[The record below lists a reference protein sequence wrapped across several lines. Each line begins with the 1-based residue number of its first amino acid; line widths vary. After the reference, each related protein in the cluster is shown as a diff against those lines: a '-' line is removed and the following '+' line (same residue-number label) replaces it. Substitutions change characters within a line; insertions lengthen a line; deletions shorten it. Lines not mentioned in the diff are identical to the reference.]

1 MAGNEIQSTA
11 VPSACET
18 GKTVFRRKEK
28 MTATLQKQKTG
39 TWSSIFPNEQVT
51 EQQSALFVKKLLAV
65 GISNITYLRTIFPE
79 HAFGDR
85 CLEDLNLKILRDDS
99 TVKGCFDAL
108 DKKYLRMITI
118 GIYKD
123 PGDSNT
129 VVESYTFKFSY
140 NTNEGVTIYRNEDQ
154 IASAH
159 SPAETRKATIKLL
172 RTIVVLTQTLT
183 PLPDDVMMTMKL
195 LYYDDV
201 TPQDYEPPGF
211 QPTTSDDFT
220 FKEEAMNIR
229 VGDVST
235 FEMCDEQLE
244 DSQIAL
250 PSAQSSPQP
259 QMIDTGNAVGRANEP
274 MESSEVN
281 QVNHNTQKMGPTTL
295 AHNED
300 DQFEVRCPCGCNE
313 DDGLMV
319 LCGLCKT
326 WQHAVCFA
334 LLHEDQ
340 VPELHVCDQ
349 CAQLEGEGGQPCT
362 DSFLQFLSPIAL
374 QATCTWRRALLACTE
389 VSRLVTPTF
398 AKRLGVEMNVAQ
410 GLVNRLEREGFVRPP
425 GKGKSNKQGR
435 VVNKDKILGEG
446 MKKYFDK
453 GKSKNHLNTNIANTE
468 ENDSQ
473 MPDEQVESITKKAS
487 VMDISG
493 KKFKTSTVAVD
504 KTITQPST
512 VPAQDKGGAA
522 TAQSSKKDHQPLAVV
537 QEKTGCCPTLTNQ
550 QTVAE
555 KPTAPVP
562 NTDKKI
568 PTTTSC
574 PCC

>member
-1 MAGNEIQSTA
+1 
-11 VPSACET
+11 
-18 GKTVFRRKEK
+18 

-99 TVKGCFDAL
+99 SCPGACQVIQWVKGCFDAL
-108 DKKYLRMITI
+108 DKKYLRVITI
-118 GIYKD
+118 GIYKEPD
-123 PGDSNT
+123 DSNT

-140 NTNEGVTIYRNEDQ
+140 NANEGVAIYRNDDQ

-201 TPQDYEPPGF
+201 TPHDYEPPGF
-211 QPTTSDDFT
+211 QPTTSDDFA
-220 FKEEAMNIR
+220 FKEDAMNIR

-235 FEMCDEQLE
+235 PFHSVKLRIKTQCQQFEMCNEQLE
-244 DSQIAL
+244 DSQVTVPPAL
-250 PSAQSSPQP
+250 SSPQP
-259 QMIDTGNAVGRANEP
+259 HKIATGDAVGKATEP
-274 MESSEVN
+274 VESSKASQIN
-281 QVNHNTQKMGPTTL
+281 QNTQRMETAAPP
-295 AHNED
+295 HNEED
-300 DQFEVRCPCGCNE
+300 HFEVRCPCGCNE

-334 LLHEDQ
+334 LLHEDE

-349 CAQLEGEGGQPCT
+349 CAQLEGEGAHSCT

-398 AKRLGVEMNVAQ
+398 AKRLG
-410 GLVNRLEREGFVRPP
+410 
-425 GKGKSNKQGR
+425 
-435 VVNKDKILGEG
+435 
-446 MKKYFDK
+446 
-453 GKSKNHLNTNIANTE
+453 
-468 ENDSQ
+468 
-473 MPDEQVESITKKAS
+473 
-487 VMDISG
+487 
-493 KKFKTSTVAVD
+493 
-504 KTITQPST
+504 
-512 VPAQDKGGAA
+512 
-522 TAQSSKKDHQPLAVV
+522 
-537 QEKTGCCPTLTNQ
+537 EK
-550 QTVAE
+550 
-555 KPTAPVP
+555 
-562 NTDKKI
+562 
-568 PTTTSC
+568 
-574 PCC
+574 